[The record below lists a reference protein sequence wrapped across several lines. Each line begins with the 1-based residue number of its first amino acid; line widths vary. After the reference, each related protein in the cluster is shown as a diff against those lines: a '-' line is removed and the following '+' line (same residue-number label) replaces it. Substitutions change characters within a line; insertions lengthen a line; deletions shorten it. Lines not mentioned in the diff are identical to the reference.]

1 MTTSAA
7 DAERSTLSGSEQ
19 PELPFT
25 PSLRCALTHWYE
37 LRPVGQKLGSDNHKR
52 LAAVTSWHRTMRRQ
66 GIDGLRGAI
75 VASVKV
81 ERSWE
86 APLLPIGAALFQDVL
101 PLNLVLRN
109 LRSGPIE
116 LRSAAIFASVFY
128 FESPLSVEIAE
139 QVIVGQGDS
148 LMLQAMKEAL
158 DIRSRT
164 STGGSCARCGARG
177 VQNQSKLDWLP
188 HRMA

>member
-1 MTTSAA
+1 MSAL
-7 DAERSTLSGSEQ
+7 DAVTPMPSGEKQ

-25 PSLRCALTHWYE
+25 PSLRCILQHWYE
-37 LRPVGQKLGSDNHKR
+37 LRAKGLSLGSDNNKR
-52 LAAVTSWHRTMRRQ
+52 LVAITSWHRTMRRQ

-75 VASVKV
+75 VASVKG

-101 PLNLVLRN
+101 PLSLVLQN

-116 LRSAAIFASVFY
+116 LRSAAIFASAFY

-139 QVIVGQGDS
+139 QVVVGAGDK
-148 LMLQAMKEAL
+148 LMLQAMKEVL
-158 DIRSRT
+158 DLRSRT
-164 STGGSCARCGARG
+164 STGGSCGRCGERG
-177 VQNQSKLDWLP
+177 VQDQPRLDWLP
-188 HRMA
+188 LRTM